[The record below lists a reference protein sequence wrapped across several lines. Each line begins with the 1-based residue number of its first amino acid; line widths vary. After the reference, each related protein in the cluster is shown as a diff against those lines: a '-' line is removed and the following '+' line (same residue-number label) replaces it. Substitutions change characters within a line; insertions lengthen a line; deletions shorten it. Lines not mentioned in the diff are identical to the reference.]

1 MTDREKIA
9 FSFLEIAQNL
19 QDDNVNMS
27 GENADVLYNLIKKQE
42 AEIERLTK
50 EVKELHP
57 LSFKKYN
64 SFDVYE

>member
-1 MTDREKIA
+1 MTDKEKSA
-9 FSFLEIAQNL
+9 FDLLEIAHNL
-19 QDDNVNMS
+19 QVDNVNMS
-27 GENADVLYNLIKKQE
+27 GEDADVLYNLIKKQE
-42 AEIERLTK
+42 SEIERLTK